1 MRRHDLPYRLRAD
14 SAAVRVPDPPSRKVF
29 NCIVDDAAL
38 IAGVKKSTRDGIR
51 KWVNQGAIRLF
62 VPLQTLA
69 QLNSLKNGKDRVN
82 ADAKE
87 AIKWL
92 DDITSVQDNP
102 VSGRVQLEGVDEH
115 FHTWAEVA
123 QFMLPET
130 LLSMEESESDEDY
143 TEDMDSSNILD
154 ASDECSPLN
163 SPRARKASLGGSE
176 RSHTVVP
183 NNFDSRRAET
193 APKNKVPPYLQP
205 LFNHILWRIHQEANP
220 DAALDNFIL
229 LTNDP
234 VKQHI
239 AQRFGIRAKRLEQLR
254 DAVGREDREYK
265 NRMTVYKMENDIPQT
280 ASEKGR
286 SDQGSPEPVCKDGLL
301 GANGS
306 QDDIDEL
313 ADDLSDLAK
322 LPCTNGVHDEL
333 SDDEDV
339 VVFTPI
345 SRTSQVAVKPPVW
358 DPNEFGRTN
367 QARGRGTPLAPRVRG
382 GRGMGTERGGRGGRG
397 GIAERGGRGGLAD
410 RGGRGGFAERGARGG
425 RGGRG
430 GFLPRGNY
438 VPPRGYRAPAP
449 ARLDPNQPIDPDSFA
464 RPAVGGT
471 VVGGRRK
478 LWEPN

>member
-1 MRRHDLPYRLRAD
+1 MRRHHLPFRHRAD
-14 SAAVRVPDPPSRKVF
+14 SGAVRGPDPPSRKVF
-29 NCIVDDAAL
+29 NCIPDDTAL

-62 VPLQTLA
+62 VPLQTLG
-69 QLNSLKNGKDRVN
+69 QLDRLKNGMDRVN

-92 DDITSVQDNP
+92 DDITSIQDNP
-102 VSGRVQLEGVDEH
+102 AYGRVQLEGTDEH
-115 FHTWAEVA
+115 FTTWAEVE
-123 QFMLPET
+123 QFMQPET
-130 LLSMEESESDEDY
+130 LLSLEESSESSESDEDY
-143 TEDMDSSNILD
+143 ADDLDSYSNILD
-154 ASDECSPLN
+154 ASDEASPLN
-163 SPRARKASLGGSE
+163 SPRARIESLAYTQS
-176 RSHTVVP
+176 P
-183 NNFDSRRAET
+183 NGAVRNSFDSRRADPF
-193 APKNKVPPYLQP
+193 PKNKVPAYLRP

-234 VKQHI
+234 IKQHI

-265 NRMTVYKMENDIPQT
+265 NRMTVYKMENDIPRT
-280 ASEKGR
+280 SSEKSR
-286 SDQGSPEPVCKDGLL
+286 SGQGSPEPVTSC
-301 GANGS
+301 NGEA
-306 QDDIDEL
+306 QDDVDDI
-313 ADDLSDLAK
+313 ADDFAAHAMLST
-322 LPCTNGVHDEL
+322 TNGNKEEL

-339 VVFTPI
+339 VVFSPVQRAPSAAANT
-345 SRTSQVAVKPPVW
+345 PVW

-367 QARGRGTPLAPRVRG
+367 QARGRGSPLGPRGRG
-382 GRGMGTERGGRGGRG
+382 GRGGIPDRGARGGRG
-397 GIAERGGRGGLAD
+397 GIAERGGRGG
-410 RGGRGGFAERGARGG
+410 FAERGARGGHSERGG

-438 VPPRGYRAPAP
+438 VAPRGHRAPAP
-449 ARLDPNQPIDPDSFA
+449 ARIDPNQPIDPDSFA

-471 VVGGRRK
+471 VIGGRRK